1 MKSGTHF
8 FQTELMF
15 VRSVHYSDYLE
26 HDLCIQ
32 DEFTIPTSPYIM
44 SSQLVLSSTWQKLLR
59 NMATGHSPTT
69 KICFNDVIV
78 FSLHEAG
85 KSIWKLVCGNF
96 YSCDV

>member
-1 MKSGTHF
+1 
-8 FQTELMF
+8 MF

-32 DEFTIPTSPYIM
+32 DEFTYPLHPILC
-44 SSQLVLSSTWQKLLR
+44 QVNWCLAVRGKKLLR
-59 NMATGHSPTT
+59 NIATGHSRTT
-69 KICFNDVIV
+69 KTCFNDVIV
-78 FSLHEAG
+78 FSLHEVG